1 MITGIGVIALMV
13 VMLSIGIGEERIKDL
28 YGYDNYNDNIDII

>member
-1 MITGIGVIALMV
+1 MIELGMVALMV
-13 VMLSIGIGEERIKDL
+13 VILGIGLGEEKIDDL

>member
-1 MITGIGVIALMV
+1 MIELGMVALMV
-13 VMLSIGIGEERIKDL
+13 VILRIGLGEEKVDDL

>member
-1 MITGIGVIALMV
+1 MIEIIALIIVILGIGLR
-13 VMLSIGIGEERIKDL
+13 EEKVDDL